1 MRKHDLVV
9 VLNAIAA
16 GLGLGGLLAPAATQ
30 RSFGAVPTPVTN
42 GATRMISS
50 RNLVLSALIS
60 RSDEKTIDDLLRLG
74 VAMNLADAGSAVFTG
89 VMHRDVPRRQVVS
102 LAATCGVFAAA
113 ELWALR
119 LD

>member
-42 GATRMISS
+42 GATRMIST

-60 RSDEKTIDDLLRLG
+60 RCDEKTVDDLLRLA
-74 VAMNLADAGSAVFTG
+74 VAMNLVDAGSAVFSG
-89 VMHRDVPRRQVVS
+89 FKHRDLPRRQVVS
-102 LAATCGVFAAA
+102 LAAASGAFAAG